1 MNFLNREKFYTPT
14 YENPLVDAMEKQ
26 CPDLK
31 KNKKSKFDPP
41 TITKRLSGEEILNIL
56 CNGACEILKEEESSG
71 KLKIV
76 FQLHHHVLTVK
87 N

>member
-1 MNFLNREKFYTPT
+1 
-14 YENPLVDAMEKQ
+14 MEKQ

-56 CNGACEILKEEESSG
+56 CNGACEILKEEPSG
-71 KLKIV
+71 KSITVFHLFLQMDEINFKI
-76 FQLHHHVLTVK
+76 L
-87 N
+87 